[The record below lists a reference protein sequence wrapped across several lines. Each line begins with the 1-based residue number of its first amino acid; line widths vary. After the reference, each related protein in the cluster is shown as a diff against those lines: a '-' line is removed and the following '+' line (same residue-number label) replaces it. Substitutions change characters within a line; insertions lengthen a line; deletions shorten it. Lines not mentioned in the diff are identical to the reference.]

1 MTATPLTP
9 TLALSLVVLA
19 TFAAPSNAASK
30 AKHDQPAAAPVPAGT
45 YTVDKAHTSLVFR
58 VDHMG
63 FSHYTARFTKLDGQ
77 LQFAPAKPEASSVNV
92 TIDPRS
98 LELGDPPAG
107 FSDSLLGK
115 QWLDAAAFPQIT
127 FRSTKVERTGHNAA
141 RITGELALHGVTQ
154 TVTLL
159 ATYNGGYAGQPLDP
173 HARIGF
179 SAHGVLRRSQFAIA
193 YGVPPPGS
201 KMGVSDEV
209 EVIIESE
216 FNGPPLAK

>member
-1 MTATPLTP
+1 MTAATFNRTI
-9 TLALSLVVLA
+9 ALCVVVLA
-19 TFAAPSNAASK
+19 AFAAPSAAANK
-30 AKHDQPAAAPVPAGT
+30 VKHAPPPAAPVPAGI
-45 YTVDKAHTSLVFR
+45 YTLDKAHTSLVFR

-63 FSHYTARFTKLDGQ
+63 FSHFTARFTRLDGQ
-77 LQFAPAKPEASSVNV
+77 LQFDPAKPETSAVNV

-107 FSDSLLGK
+107 FNDTLLGK
-115 QWLDAAAFPQIT
+115 QWLDVAAFPQIT
-127 FRSTKVERTGHNAA
+127 FRSTKVERTGRNAA

-159 ATYNGGYAGQPLDP
+159 ATYNGGYAGQTLDP

-179 SAHGVLRRSQFAIA
+179 SAHGVLKRSLFGIA

-209 EVIIESE
+209 EVIVESE